1 MRKNPKIQNLG
12 NEPSSLDQLENR
24 KRRVRWF
31 YGLCVFLILIDVV
44 FSLGWHKHAAFSEN
58 LSLYSLE
65 TFPAFYGLYGLIG
78 CAGLVY
84 LVNFLMR
91 MGGKK
96 ILVREEEYWEK

>member
-1 MRKNPKIQNLG
+1 
-12 NEPSSLDQLENR
+12 
-24 KRRVRWF
+24 
-31 YGLCVFLILIDVV
+31 
-44 FSLGWHKHAAFSEN
+44 